1 MPARI
6 AGIQASHD
14 ASGHIY
20 VDLGRGGPCRD
31 DDYCNVYE
39 THKSRGIVFHP
50 NQIFEGDLEGHENSS
65 IIFQLRALRVL
76 RGAMCLFVLLA
87 APSPQRRHRFYIK
100 LEVESLLAN
109 HHAVVD
115 PRRFQRHVTRT
126 DIGEHPLR
134 RAL

>member
-50 NQIFEGDLEGHENSS
+50 TKFSKEISKATKNSS
-65 IIFQLRALRVL
+65 IIFRLRARRVL